1 MQNIKYH
8 FKSSSK
14 KWKTYYL
21 CYMSMSPSRSLI
33 LSLLLLLFSC
43 KSKETVYQVKTS
55 QYSFYADSIKSPSAP
70 TLDFLEPFRDSL
82 NKNMNFGLVYSAQAL
97 TKELPE
103 GNLGNYCADASLR
116 QALKKCV
123 ALKLDAPDFCFLN
136 HGGLRASL
144 PKGIITIGN
153 IFELMPFEN
162 ELVYLKVSSSTVDSI
177 LNWIAVK
184 GGAPI
189 SGIKF
194 QLNKKKAEQ
203 IIIQNQPYQKEKEY
217 NIITSDYLANGGD
230 GLFFLKQELPIS
242 LGIKVRDAFI
252 IDLQQMGNRYDT
264 LAVQKDGRLIKIQ

>member
-1 MQNIKYH
+1 
-8 FKSSSK
+8 
-14 KWKTYYL
+14 
-21 CYMSMSPSRSLI
+21 
-33 LSLLLLLFSC
+33 
-43 KSKETVYQVKTS
+43 
-55 QYSFYADSIKSPSAP
+55 
-70 TLDFLEPFRDSL
+70 
-82 NKNMNFGLVYSAQAL
+82 MNFGLVYSAQTL

-116 QALKKCV
+116 QALEKC
-123 ALKLDAPDFCFLN
+123 ADLKLDAPDFCFLN

-162 ELVYLKVSSSTVDSI
+162 ELVYLKVRGSTVDSI
-177 LNWIAVK
+177 LNWIAIK

-203 IIIQNQPYQKEKEY
+203 IMIRNQPYQKEKGY

-230 GLFFLKQELPIS
+230 GLSFLKLELPIP

-252 IDLQQMGNRYDT
+252 IDLQQMGNRNDT
-264 LAVQKDGRLIKIQ
+264 LTVQKDGRLIKIQ

>member
-1 MQNIKYH
+1 
-8 FKSSSK
+8 
-14 KWKTYYL
+14 
-21 CYMSMSPSRSLI
+21 MSMSPTLSFL

-55 QYSFYADSIKSPSAP
+55 QYSFHSDSTTSRPNASL
-70 TLDFLEPFRDSL
+70 TFLEPFRDSL
-82 NKNMNFGLVYSAQAL
+82 KKNMNFALVYSTQTL

-116 QALKKCV
+116 QALERCAV
-123 ALKLDAPDFCFLN
+123 LKLESPDFCFLN

-144 PKGIITIGN
+144 PEGIITIGN

-177 LNWIAVK
+177 LNWIAIK

-194 QLNKKKAEQ
+194 QLNSKKAEK
-203 IIIQNQPYQKEKEY
+203 IKIQNQAFQNEKEY
-217 NIITSDYLANGGD
+217 KIITSDYLANGGD
-230 GLFFLKQELPIS
+230 GLFFLKQETPIHLS
-242 LGIKVRDAFI
+242 
-252 IDLQQMGNRYDT
+252 T
-264 LAVQKDGRLIKIQ
+264 